1 MDEYKAVSP
10 GGVSS
15 QPKGNGCCQADNRGT
30 QAAAYSR
37 ATFGALMGNQVIQ
50 NDSTSRVLSIPASYF
65 GC

>member
-37 ATFGALMGNQVIQ
+37 ATLGALMGNQVIQ
-50 NDSTSRVLSIPASYF
+50 NDSTS
-65 GC
+65 